1 MDCATCGG
9 KATTRTEIR
18 FRNNSR
24 FELYM
29 CENCIEQ
36 SASDERVKS
45 LGRA

>member
-1 MDCATCGG
+1 MDCATCRG
-9 KATTRTEIR
+9 TRITRIEIQ

-29 CENCIEQ
+29 CVNCIEQ

-45 LGRA
+45 LAHA

>member
-9 KATTRTEIR
+9 TGTTRIEIQ

-24 FELYM
+24 FKLYM

-45 LGRA
+45 LAHA